1 MATFSTNLV
10 NHLFVVKSAV
20 AYTTMPTAEGAATF
34 KNCGNGQIAL
44 SYVGKGGLSKSDFI
58 KTSTIRNLKVTKGSA
73 LKRGLRKVEV
83 TLKSEYLNNGSIN
96 NTLIPAGTECL
107 LRTTFFQYGAP
118 SNEEQIAKLGA
129 TTVTSGMTAEQ
140 FYTNLKNNLVANY
153 SHEPIQLLDFSLKG
167 VKATKTMSTNT
178 GITIT
183 ANSIGT
189 AGNSIKFAINSI
201 TETWVENTI
210 PGKVT
215 VTVAGGITTIAVG
228 LQSTRKTIADLKAII
243 AAYPEVAA
251 LITITGTDATTV
263 AVETAV
269 TLEGGSTTGIVV
281 EEIMQPFIVGRLSSD
296 PLNFVIEFNSSDI
309 YHSSGPI
316 TLENIVWGTATDV
329 ASTSFVGVGYKV
341 ADMEY
346 FFHGERGDVYRGVG
360 FPNVINT
367 KYFADTSKVY
377 NLIDMDFNFSDG
389 GFHPQESLKHITI
402 ACEETSET
410 DYTVTNAL
418 ITALNGAAGSTLA
431 NTLL

>member
-20 AYTTMPTAEGAATF
+20 AYTGMPAAEGAATF
-34 KNCGNGQIAL
+34 KNVGDGDIAL
-44 SYVGKGGLSKSDFI
+44 SYMGKGGLSKSDNI
-58 KTSTIRNLKVTKGSA
+58 KVNTIRNLKVTKGSA

-83 TLKSEYLNNGSIN
+83 TLKNEYLSNGSIN
-96 NTLIPAGTECL
+96 NTLIPVGTECL

-118 SNEEQIAKLGA
+118 SNEEQIAKFGA

-140 FYTNLKNNLVANY
+140 FYNNLKNNLVANY

-167 VKATKTMSTNT
+167 VKATKTMTTNA
-178 GITIT
+178 GITVT
-183 ANSIGT
+183 AKSTGT
-189 AGNSIKFAINSI
+189 AGNSIKFAVDSI
-201 TETWVENTI
+201 TATTAAI
-210 PGKVT
+210 AIDVT
-215 VTVAGGITTIAVG
+215 SGVTTITASLTG
-228 LQSTRKTIADLKAII
+228 AAKTIGDLKALV
-243 AAYPEVAA
+243 AADVTASA
-251 LITITGTDATTV
+251 LITITGTNATAV

-269 TLEGGSTTGIVV
+269 TLEGGTTTGIIV
-281 EEIMQPFIVGRLSSD
+281 EEIMQPFIAGRLSSD

-316 TLENIVWGTATDV
+316 TLENIVWGTVTDV
-329 ASTSFVGVGYKV
+329 TPTSFVGVGYKV

-367 KYFADTSKVY
+367 QYFADVTKVY
-377 NLIDMDFNFSDG
+377 NLIDMDFSFSDG
-389 GFHPQESLKHITI
+389 GFHPQQSLKHITI
-402 ACEETSET
+402 ACEESGETS
-410 DYTVTNAL
+410 YTVTNAL

-431 NTLL
+431 NSLS

>member
-20 AYTTMPTAEGAATF
+20 AHTTMPAAEGAATF

-83 TLKSEYLNNGSIN
+83 SLKPEYLNSGSIN

-118 SNEEQIAKLGA
+118 SNEEQIAKFGA

-167 VKATKTMSTNT
+167 VKASKTMSTNS

-189 AGNSIKFAINSI
+189 AGNNIKFAIGSV
-201 TETWVENTI
+201 TETWVENNV
-210 PGKVT
+210 PGKIT
-215 VTVAGGITTIAVG
+215 VNTTSGVTTITVG
-228 LQSTRKTIADLKAII
+228 LQSGHKTIESLKNII
-243 AAYPEVAA
+243 AAYPEVANI
-251 LITITGTDATTV
+251 ITITGTDATTV
-263 AVETAV
+263 SIETAV

-329 ASTSFVGVGYKV
+329 TSTSFVGVGYKV

-402 ACEETSET
+402 ACEETSES

-431 NTLL
+431 NALS

>member
-34 KNCGNGQIAL
+34 KNCGDGQIAL

-83 TLKSEYLNNGSIN
+83 TLKSEYISNGSIN

-129 TTVTSGMTAEQ
+129 TTVTSGMTTEQ

-153 SHEPIQLLDFSLKG
+153 SHEPIQLLNFSLKG
-167 VKATKTMSTNT
+167 VKATKTMSTNA

-183 ANSIGT
+183 ANSVGT
-189 AGNSIKFAINSI
+189 AGNSIKFAIDSI
-201 TETWVENTI
+201 TATTAAIAIN
-210 PGKVT
+210 VT
-215 VTVAGGITTIAVG
+215 SGVTTITAS
-228 LQSTRKTIADLKAII
+228 LTAAAKTIGALKTLVAANAI
-243 AAYPEVAA
+243 AGA
-251 LITITGTDATTV
+251 LITITGTDATAA
-263 AVETAV
+263 AVEAAV
-269 TLEGGSTTGIVV
+269 TLEGGTTTGIVV

-316 TLENIVWGTATDV
+316 TLENI
-329 ASTSFVGVGYKV
+329 
-341 ADMEY
+341 
-346 FFHGERGDVYRGVG
+346 
-360 FPNVINT
+360 I
-367 KYFADTSKVY
+367 
-377 NLIDMDFNFSDG
+377 
-389 GFHPQESLKHITI
+389 
-402 ACEETSET
+402 
-410 DYTVTNAL
+410 
-418 ITALNGAAGSTLA
+418 
-431 NTLL
+431 

>member
-83 TLKSEYLNNGSIN
+83 TLKSEYISSGSIN

-129 TTVTSGMTAEQ
+129 TTVTSGMTTEQ

-167 VKATKTMSTNT
+167 VKATKTMSTNA

-183 ANSIGT
+183 AKSVGT
-189 AGNSIKFAINSI
+189 AGNSIKFAIDSI
-201 TETWVENTI
+201 TATTAAIAIN
-210 PGKVT
+210 VT
-215 VTVAGGITTIAVG
+215 SGVTTITAS
-228 LQSTRKTIADLKAII
+228 LTAAAKTIGALKTLVAADAI
-243 AAYPEVAA
+243 AGA
-251 LITITGTDATTV
+251 LITITGTDATAA
-263 AVETAV
+263 AVEAAV
-269 TLEGGSTTGIVV
+269 TLEGGTTTGIVV

-329 ASTSFVGVGYKV
+329 NSTSFVGVGYKV

-377 NLIDMDFNFSDG
+377 NLIDMDFSFSDG

-402 ACEETSET
+402 ACEETSEV

-431 NTLL
+431 NALS

>member
-20 AYTTMPTAEGAATF
+20 AHTTMPAAEGAATF

-83 TLKSEYLNNGSIN
+83 ALKSEYISNGTIN

-118 SNEEQIAKLGA
+118 SNEEQIAKFGA

-153 SHEPIQLLDFSLKG
+153 SHEPIQLLNFSLKG
-167 VKATKTMSTNT
+167 VKATKTMSTNA

-183 ANSIGT
+183 ANSVGT
-189 AGNSIKFAINSI
+189 AGNSIKFAISSI
-201 TETWVENTI
+201 TATGEIVKT
-210 PGKVT
+210 T
-215 VTVAGGITTIAVG
+215 VSTSEGITTITTALATG
-228 LQSTRKTIADLKAII
+228 AKTIGDVKASVL
-243 AAYPEVAA
+243 ANAEAAA
-251 LITITGTDATTV
+251 LITITGTNATTA
-263 AVETAV
+263 AVEAAV
-269 TLEGGSTTGIVV
+269 TLAGGSTTGIVV

-316 TLENIVWGTATDV
+316 TLENIIWGTATDV

-402 ACEETSET
+402 ACEETSEI

-418 ITALNGAAGSTLA
+418 ITALNGAAGATLA
-431 NTLL
+431 NALS

>member
-34 KNCGNGQIAL
+34 KNCGDGQIAL

-83 TLKSEYLNNGSIN
+83 TLKSEYISSGSIN

-129 TTVTSGMTAEQ
+129 TTVTSGMTTEQ

-167 VKATKTMSTNT
+167 VKATKTMSTNA

-183 ANSIGT
+183 AKSVGT
-189 AGNSIKFAINSI
+189 AGNSIKFAIDSI
-201 TETWVENTI
+201 TATTAAIAIN
-210 PGKVT
+210 VT
-215 VTVAGGITTIAVG
+215 SGVTTITAS
-228 LQSTRKTIADLKAII
+228 LTAAAKTIGALKTLVAADAI
-243 AAYPEVAA
+243 AGA
-251 LITITGTDATTV
+251 LITITGTDATAA
-263 AVETAV
+263 AVEAAV
-269 TLEGGSTTGIVV
+269 TLEGGTTTGIVV

-329 ASTSFVGVGYKV
+329 NSTSFVGVGYKV

-377 NLIDMDFNFSDG
+377 NLIDMDFSFSDG

-402 ACEETSET
+402 ACEETSEV

-431 NTLL
+431 NALS

>member
-20 AYTTMPTAEGAATF
+20 AHTTMPAAEGAATF

-83 TLKSEYLNNGSIN
+83 ALKSEYISNGTIN

-129 TTVTSGMTAEQ
+129 TTVTSGMTIEQ

-167 VKATKTMSTNT
+167 VKATKTMSTNN

-183 ANSIGT
+183 ANSVGT
-189 AGNSIKFAINSI
+189 AGNNIKFAIDSI
-201 TETWVENTI
+201 TATTAAIAINVVS
-210 PGKVT
+210 GV
-215 VTVAGGITTIAVG
+215 TTITAS
-228 LQSTRKTIADLKAII
+228 LTAAAKTIGDLKTL
-243 AAYPEVAA
+243 VATNTTAGA
-251 LITITGTDATTV
+251 LVTITGTNATTA
-263 AVETAV
+263 AVEAAV

-329 ASTSFVGVGYKV
+329 TSTSFVGVGYKV

-431 NTLL
+431 NALS

>member
-34 KNCGNGQIAL
+34 KNCGDGQIAL

-83 TLKSEYLNNGSIN
+83 ALKSEYISSGSIN

-129 TTVTSGMTAEQ
+129 TTVTSGMTTEQ

-153 SHEPIQLLDFSLKG
+153 SHEPIQLLNFSLKG

-183 ANSIGT
+183 ANAVGT
-189 AGNSIKFAINSI
+189 AGNNIKFAIDSI
-201 TETWVENTI
+201 TATTAAVAIN
-210 PGKVT
+210 VT
-215 VTVAGGITTIAVG
+215 SGITTITAS
-228 LQSTRKTIADLKAII
+228 LTAAAKTIGDLKAL
-243 AAYPEVAA
+243 VAA
-251 LITITGTDATTV
+251 DATAGALVTITGTNATTV

-269 TLEGGSTTGIVV
+269 TLAGGSTTGIVV

-431 NTLL
+431 NALS

>member
-34 KNCGNGQIAL
+34 KNCGDGQIAL

-83 TLKSEYLNNGSIN
+83 SLKSEYLNSGSIN

-167 VKATKTMSTNT
+167 VKATKTMSTNA

-183 ANSIGT
+183 ANSVGT
-189 AGNSIKFAINSI
+189 AGNSIKFAVDSI
-201 TETWVENTI
+201 TATTAAI
-210 PGKVT
+210 DIDVT
-215 VTVAGGITTIAVG
+215 SGVTTITAS
-228 LQSTRKTIADLKAII
+228 LTAAAKTIGDLKTL
-243 AAYPEVAA
+243 VAA
-251 LITITGTDATTV
+251 DATAGNLITITGTNATAV

-309 YHSSGPI
+309 YHSYGPI

-329 ASTSFVGVGYKV
+329 TSTSFVGVGYKV

-402 ACEETSET
+402 ACEETSES

-418 ITALNGAAGSTLA
+418 ITALNGAAGATLA
-431 NTLL
+431 NTLQ

>member
-34 KNCGNGQIAL
+34 KNCGDGQIAL

-83 TLKSEYLNNGSIN
+83 ALKSEYISNGSIN

-129 TTVTSGMTAEQ
+129 TTVTSGMTTEQ

-153 SHEPIQLLDFSLKG
+153 SHEPIQLLNFSLKG
-167 VKATKTMSTNT
+167 VKATKTMSTNA

-183 ANSIGT
+183 AKSVGT
-189 AGNSIKFAINSI
+189 AGNSIKFAIDSI
-201 TETWVENTI
+201 TATTAAIAIN
-210 PGKVT
+210 VT
-215 VTVAGGITTIAVG
+215 SGVTTITAS
-228 LQSTRKTIADLKAII
+228 LTAAAKTIGALKTLVAADAI
-243 AAYPEVAA
+243 AGA
-251 LITITGTDATTV
+251 LITITGTDATAA
-263 AVETAV
+263 AVEAAV
-269 TLEGGSTTGIVV
+269 TLEGGTTTGIVV

-377 NLIDMDFNFSDG
+377 NLIDMDFSFSDG

-402 ACEETSET
+402 ACEETSEA

-431 NTLL
+431 NNLS

>member
-34 KNCGNGQIAL
+34 KNCGDRQIAL

-73 LKRGLRKVEV
+73 LKRGLRKVEIA
-83 TLKSEYLNNGSIN
+83 LKSGYVNNGSIN

-129 TTVTSGMTAEQ
+129 TTVTSGMTTAQ
-140 FYTNLKNNLVANY
+140 FYNNLKNNLVANY
-153 SHEPIQLLDFSLKG
+153 SHEPIQLLDFSIKG
-167 VKATKTMSTNT
+167 DKATKTMSTNA

-183 ANSIGT
+183 AKNAGT
-189 AGNSIKFAINSI
+189 DGNNIKFGIKSI
-201 TETWVENTI
+201 TATTAAIEI
-210 PGKVT
+210 DVT
-215 VTVAGGITTIAVG
+215 SGVTTIEASLNG
-228 LQSTRKTIADLKAII
+228 SAKTIGDLKAL
-243 AAYPEVAA
+243 VAA
-251 LITITGTDATTV
+251 DPIAGALVTITGTDATAA

-269 TLEGGSTTGIVV
+269 ALEGGTSTGIIV
-281 EEIMQPFIVGRLSSD
+281 EEIMQPFIAGRLSSD

-329 ASTSFVGVGYKV
+329 TSTSFVGVGYKV

-367 KYFADTSKVY
+367 KYFADPSKVY
-377 NLIDMDFNFSDG
+377 NLIDMDFSFSDG

-402 ACEETSET
+402 ACEETSES

-418 ITALNGAAGSTLA
+418 ISALNGAAGSTLA
-431 NTLL
+431 NSLT